1 MIHNDILRPH
11 NQVTR
16 RVRIAASVYI
26 MVAVENIVLQ
36 KLHRILILILRRIFV
51 AVLMERKHRTSVDA
65 DLIGDIRQQL
75 ISGHGLIYLLQPEI
89 VPGHVLGL
97 KQASGLHV

>member
-1 MIHNDILRPH
+1 M
-11 NQVTR
+11 
-16 RVRIAASVYI
+16 
-26 MVAVENIVLQ
+26 
-36 KLHRILILILRRIFV
+36 K
-51 AVLMERKHRTSVDA
+51 RKHRTIVDA

-75 ISGHGLIYLLQPEI
+75 ISSHGLIYLLQPEI